1 MQNELVENLEEKTIL
16 LVDDDPFSVSSV
28 DRVLKLLGMSNVERA
43 ENGQQ
48 ALKVLERRNVD
59 VLLTDIQMPTMNGL
73 ELIRQIRC
81 GHSLAPQ
88 GLPVVIF
95 TAFSTD
101 QTLRSA
107 LELDVNGF
115 LSKPVKPLHGIQK
128 IIQALIEKEQRLRAV
143 DDYALVNTDL
153 EELLSGL
160 SSDETGK
167 NASVKADEQ
176 QVELY
181 RLKPNMRLT
190 RNVIHQNGGLL
201 LSAGFLLQESTIN
214 RLKDLRPFLVDVT
227 FYIEMTAETLTS
239 LTTDLPEFGA

>member
-1 MQNELVENLEEKTIL
+1 
-16 LVDDDPFSVSSV
+16 
-28 DRVLKLLGMSNVERA
+28 MS
-43 ENGQQ
+43 
-48 ALKVLERRNVD
+48 
-59 VLLTDIQMPTMNGL
+59 TMNGL

-81 GHSLAPQ
+81 DHSLAPR

-95 TAFSTD
+95 TAFSND
-101 QTLRSA
+101 QTIHAA

-115 LSKPVKPLHGIQK
+115 LTKPVKPLLGIQK

-153 EELLSGL
+153 TKLLSSL
-160 SSDETGK
+160 PNDEAGK
-167 NASVKADEQ
+167 NKGVEADEQ

-201 LSAGFLLQESTIN
+201 LAAGFLLQESTIN
-214 RLKDLRPFLVDVT
+214 RLNDLRPFLLDVT

-239 LTTDLPEFGA
+239 LTTDLSEFGA

>member
-1 MQNELVENLEEKTIL
+1 MQNELVKNLEEKTIL
-16 LVDDDPFSVSSV
+16 LVDDDPFSISSV
-28 DRVLKLLGMSNVERA
+28 DRVLKILGMSNVEKA
-43 ENGQQ
+43 ENGQL
-48 ALKVLERRNVD
+48 ALEILERRNVD
-59 VLLTDIQMPTMNGL
+59 VLLTDIQMSTMNGL

-81 GHSLAPQ
+81 DHSLAPR

-95 TAFSTD
+95 TSFSND
-101 QTLRSA
+101 QTIHAA

-115 LSKPVKPLHGIQK
+115 LTKPVKPLLGIQK

-153 EELLSGL
+153 TKLLSSL
-160 SSDETGK
+160 PNDEAGK
-167 NASVKADEQ
+167 NKGVEADEQ

-201 LSAGFLLQESTIN
+201 LAAGFLLQ
-214 RLKDLRPFLVDVT
+214 
-227 FYIEMTAETLTS
+227 
-239 LTTDLPEFGA
+239 